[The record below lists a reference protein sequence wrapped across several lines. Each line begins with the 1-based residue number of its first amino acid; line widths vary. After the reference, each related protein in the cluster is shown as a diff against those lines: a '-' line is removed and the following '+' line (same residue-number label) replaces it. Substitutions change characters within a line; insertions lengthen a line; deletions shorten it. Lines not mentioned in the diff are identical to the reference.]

1 MKKKRLKISIVT
13 NAIIIA
19 IVLSVFA
26 VTSIPEGYAPI
37 SSDGEVNA
45 IYNGNRANPNVS
57 LMFNVYENANVVK
70 GIMQELDSRGLK
82 ATFFV
87 GGCWADDNGETL
99 NLLVQ
104 NGHEIA
110 NHGYFHKDHKK
121 LSIDENT
128 EEIRLT
134 GSIVK
139 ALCGVQMNLFAPP
152 SGSYSKNTLYSASKL
167 GYKVI
172 MWSKDTIDWR
182 DKDCNLVYKRA
193 TTNVTNGDL
202 ILMHP
207 KEHTLSAL
215 PKILDYFDKIGLK
228 QVKVS
233 QNIGE

>member
-1 MKKKRLKISIVT
+1 MKKQRIKLSVIT
-13 NAIIIA
+13 NAIIVA
-19 IVLSVFA
+19 VVLSVLA
-26 VTSIPEGYAPI
+26 ITSIPESYSPI
-37 SSDGEVNA
+37 TAEGGEKA
-45 IYNGNRANPNVS
+45 IYNGNRATPNVS
-57 LMFNVYENANVVK
+57 LMFNVYENTNVVR

-87 GGCWADDNGETL
+87 GGCWADDNGEML
-99 NLLVQ
+99 NQLVQ

-121 LSIDENT
+121 LSVEENT

-134 GSIVK
+134 GAIVK
-139 ALCGVQMNLFAPP
+139 ALCGVETSLFAPP
-152 SGSYSKNTLYSASKL
+152 SGSFSQNTLCSASKL

-182 DKDCNLVYKRA
+182 DKDSNLVYKRA
-193 TTNVTNGDL
+193 TNNVTNGDL

-207 KEHTLSAL
+207 KEHTLKAL

-233 QNIGE
+233 QNIGG